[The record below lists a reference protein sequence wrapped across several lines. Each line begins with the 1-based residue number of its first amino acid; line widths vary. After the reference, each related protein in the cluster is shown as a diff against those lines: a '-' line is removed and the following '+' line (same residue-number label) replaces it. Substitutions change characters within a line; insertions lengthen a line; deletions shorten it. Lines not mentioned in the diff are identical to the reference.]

1 MDRAKDRTVPEK
13 LPVKRLLRFTWP
25 LGAVLVLGV
34 LGGVGFATIID
45 VPRIEALSEFSPSLI
60 TEMRDSSD
68 VVFATYAKER
78 RLLLQ
83 EGEVPLL
90 VEQALLAAEDRNFYQ
105 HGGVDAEGVLRAA
118 LKNLMQRKFIG
129 GSTIT
134 MQLARKLFL
143 HPKKLWRRK
152 IEESF
157 VAVELEKK
165 LSKEQILTLY
175 CNINFFGHG
184 NYGIEAAAHSFFD
197 KRAADLLVHEAATL
211 VGILQRPS
219 DYSPYRRPDLV
230 VSRRNYVL
238 RRMVEEG
245 YLTASE
251 YEQAIAMPL
260 HVATRTEQRQTAP
273 YFAEDVRKAIEEE
286 MGRPALLEQGL
297 RVRTTLDRQIQTAAE
312 DALHKGLARLD
323 RQLQGWKGVSE
334 RVDSEADGEIDMARR
349 RTPDLSPDI
358 WNRGEVISVE
368 AAGADVRIGSEILRL
383 DREGFKW
390 TGRSRATDILR
401 PGDLIWT
408 SVRSSEDVQD
418 PEADPRLE
426 LQQIPE
432 LEGAVIVLE
441 SASGAIRALV
451 GGWDFATSKFNRAT
465 QARRQVG
472 SAFKPFVFGAAL
484 ESGFTVADVFFD
496 APTPFPAETEE
507 LTYSPRNY
515 YREYYGI
522 TTMRKALEKSMNVT
536 AVKVQDLVGTDVVVD
551 FARRSGIESVLPA
564 VPSLALGSAD
574 LVPLELAAAYASI
587 ANQGLYV
594 KPYYVEEISDAS
606 GRVLDSHWMQAR
618 KAMEPEIAYVLTH
631 MMSGVIDQGTA
642 MDARH
647 LEIDLAG
654 KTGTTDDYSDA
665 WFVGFSPRY
674 TILVWVGHDRMRPI
688 GRNMS
693 GAVAALPIWID
704 VVEQGLA
711 DGWLAPQETFVP
723 PPGVVFHQVEYHT
736 GLLAAPG
743 AESIIDEV
751 FVEGTEPVLT
761 YEPEWAKILD
771 LPWFQ
776 QQPYYIPKSGERMP
790 DDLED
795 WTPILENWEGEK
807 DREES

>member
-1 MDRAKDRTVPEK
+1 MDRQESKIRLVAISP
-13 LPVKRLLRFTWP
+13 KRLMRFGLP
-25 LGAVLVLGV
+25 LIAVLILGI
-34 LGGVGFATIID
+34 LGGVGFATVID
-45 VPRIEALSEFSPSLI
+45 VPRIESLSEFSPSLI
-60 TEMRDSSD
+60 TEIGDSSD

-78 RLLLQ
+78 RLLLE
-83 EGEVPLL
+83 EGEVPTIVQNAL
-90 VEQALLAAEDRNFYQ
+90 VAAEDRNFFQ
-105 HGGVDAEGVLRAA
+105 HAGVDAEGVLRAV
-118 LKNLMQRKFIG
+118 LKNFLQGRLIG

-152 IEESF
+152 IEEAF
-157 VAVELEKK
+157 LAVELEKK

-175 CNINFFGHG
+175 CNVHFFGHG
-184 NYGIEAAAHSFFD
+184 NYGIQAAAVSYFD
-197 KRAADLLVHEAATL
+197 KSAAELLPHEAATL

-238 RRMVEEG
+238 RRMLEEG
-245 YLTASE
+245 YLDTQE
-251 YEQAIAMPL
+251 YEEAIALPL
-260 HVATRTEQRQTAP
+260 ELAIRTEQRLTAP
-273 YFAEDVRKAIEEE
+273 YFAEDVRKSIEQQL
-286 MGRPALLEQGL
+286 GSSALLEQGL
-297 RVRTTLDRQIQTAAE
+297 RVRTTLDQTIQSAAE
-312 DALHKGLARLD
+312 KALRRGLAQLD
-323 RQLQGWKGVSE
+323 RNLRGWKGVKE
-334 RVDSEADGEIDMARR
+334 RVDLATPHTPATSLRQAPNLAPGVWNQGTVLEADAE
-349 RTPDLSPDI
+349 
-358 WNRGEVISVE
+358 
-368 AAGADVRIGSEILRL
+368 GADVRIGSEILRL
-383 DREGFKW
+383 GEDGFKW
-390 TGRSRATDILR
+390 TNRRRASDLLQ
-401 PGDLIWT
+401 PGDLIWV
-408 SVRSSEDVQD
+408 SVRAREEGAD
-418 PEADPRLE
+418 PESEPRLE

-432 LEGAVIVLE
+432 LQGAVIVLE

-484 ESGFTVADVFFD
+484 ESGFTVADTFFD
-496 APTPFPAETEE
+496 APTPFPAETSD

-522 TTMRKALEKSMNVT
+522 TTLRKALEKSMNVT
-536 AVKVQDLVGTDVVVD
+536 AVKVLDLVGADLVVD
-551 FARRSGIESVLPA
+551 FSRRAGLQSPLPA

-574 LVPLELAAAYASI
+574 LVPLEVAAAYAAI

-594 KPYYVEEISDAS
+594 EPFFVEEISDAS
-606 GRVLDSHWMQAR
+606 GRILQSRRMQAR
-618 KAMEPEIAYVLTH
+618 KAMDPEIAYVLTH

-642 MDARH
+642 VEARH

-665 WFVGFSPRY
+665 WFVGFTPRY
-674 TILVWVGHDRMRPI
+674 TILVWVGHDQKRPI

-704 VVEQGLA
+704 IVEQGLA
-711 DGWLAPQETFVP
+711 DGWLTPHETFTP

-743 AESIIDEV
+743 AEWTIEEA
-751 FVEGTEPVLT
+751 FVEGTEPVLSYDPAWT
-761 YEPEWAKILD
+761 DVLE
-771 LPWFQ
+771 LPWYQ
-776 QQPYYIPKSGERMP
+776 QQAHYIPKSGERMP

-795 WTPILENWEGEK
+795 WSRILESWSAHK
-807 DREES
+807 D

>member
-1 MDRAKDRTVPEK
+1 M
-13 LPVKRLLRFTWP
+13 RFGWP
-25 LGAVLVLGV
+25 LVVVLAIGV
-34 LGGVGFATIID
+34 VGGIGFATVID
-45 VPRIEALSEFSPSLI
+45 VPRIESLSEFSPSLI
-60 TEMRDSSD
+60 TEIGDSSD
-68 VVFATYAKER
+68 VIFATYAKER
-78 RLLLQ
+78 RLLLE
-83 EGEVPLL
+83 EGRVPLF
-90 VEQALLAAEDRNFYQ
+90 VQQALLAAEDRNFFQ
-105 HGGVDAEGVLRAA
+105 HGGVDAEGVLRAVF
-118 LKNLMQRKFIG
+118 KNLLQRRFIG

-152 IEESF
+152 VEEAF
-157 VAVELEKK
+157 LAVELEKK

-175 CNINFFGHG
+175 CNIMFFGHG
-184 NYGIEAAAHSFFD
+184 NYGIEAAASSYFD
-197 KRAADLLVHEAATL
+197 KPASELLPHEAAAL

-230 VSRRNYVL
+230 IARRDYVL
-238 RRMVEEG
+238 RRMLEEG
-245 YLTASE
+245 YLDA
-251 YEQAIAMPL
+251 EQYGDAIALPL
-260 HVATRTEQRQTAP
+260 DVATRTEHRQTAP
-273 YFAEDVRKAIEEE
+273 YFAEDVRKAIEKE
-286 MGRPALLEQGL
+286 MGSPALLEHGL
-297 RVRTTLDRQIQTAAE
+297 HVRTTLDQQIQAAAE
-312 DALHKGLARLD
+312 DALHNGLARLD
-323 RQLQGWKGVSE
+323 RALRGWRGVTDH
-334 RVDSEADGEIDMARR
+334 VDPESMEIAETVAR
-349 RTPDLSPDI
+349 RTPDLSPSV
-358 WNRGEVISVE
+358 WNEGVVIDVD

-383 DREGFKW
+383 DRKGFKW
-390 TGRSRATDILR
+390 TGRSRATDIIK
-401 PGDLIWT
+401 PGDLIWV
-408 SVRSSEDVQD
+408 SVRSSEEVQD
-418 PEADPRLE
+418 PEAEPRLE

-432 LEGAVIVLE
+432 LEGAAIVLE

-484 ESGFTVADVFFD
+484 ESGYTVADMFFD
-496 APTPFPAETEE
+496 APTPFPAETPE

-536 AVKVQDLVGTDVVVD
+536 AVKVQDLVGAEGVVD

-574 LVPLELAAAYASI
+574 LVPLELASAYAAI

-594 KPYYVEEISDAS
+594 EPYFVEQISDAS
-606 GRVLDSHWMQAR
+606 GRVLDAHWMQAR
-618 KAMEPEIAYVLTH
+618 KAMDPEIAYVLTH

-642 MDARH
+642 ADAKH

-674 TILVWVGHDRMRPI
+674 TILVWVGHDLKLPI

-704 VVEQGLA
+704 VVERGLA

-743 AESIIDEV
+743 AEFIVEEV

-761 YEPEWAKILD
+761 YDPEWAKILE
-771 LPWFQ
+771 LPWYQ
-776 QQPYYIPKSGERMP
+776 QQSHYIPKSGERMP

-795 WTPILENWEGEK
+795 WTLILENWENGK
-807 DREES
+807 DKEGT